1 MFDIAKPGA
10 AELKNSS
17 THIGTIGSIDIWKN
31 YLALGLP
38 ELKLVNL
45 DNNRTLHGPT
55 EVGNCCN
62 NIYYITALNFVQSGS
77 GISSPCG
84 IHS

>member
-10 AELKNSS
+10 AGLKNSY
-17 THIGTIGSIDIWKN
+17 TQIGTIGSIDIWKN

-45 DNNRTLHGPT
+45 DNNRTLHRPT
-55 EVGNCCN
+55 EVGNN
-62 NIYYITALNFVQSGS
+62 H
-77 GISSPCG
+77 GIMFNL
-84 IHS
+84 